1 MQGKERLEEWI
12 FFFSW
17 RARNFEINLTDRYD
31 WRFFSQMEMFSNYYP
46 FEMSRLLFTM
56 LFSPHGWAPPISWH
70 MCNILRSPC
79 LPACL
84 SLPTS
89 WRFLRKKRARSTR
102 YTPNSFSKEKSATK
116 PGFAQF
122 RCNKFSPFDISYF
135 LRDRKRARKK
145 KKETSIRLPRLERS
159 QLYTLSRGEEEAISY
174 SPLIRSFKITLL
186 PLSLPF
192 QSRIRV
198 IVLSLT
204 IRRR

>member
-116 PGFAQF
+116 PGFTQF

-145 KKETSIRLPRLERS
+145 KKETSIRLPRLEKR
-159 QLYTLSRGEEEAISY
+159 RGRNSILFHEVKKRPFHIHRLFAR
-174 SPLIRSFKITLL
+174 LKLL
-186 PLSLPF
+186 FFLCHSHF
-192 QSRIRV
+192 SHVFVSSCYR
-198 IVLSLT
+198 
-204 IRRR
+204 